1 MGELLSRFHGTGVG
15 IRSRVR
21 GRPRRGDGSGTL
33 VRVSLR
39 AGPYTFSHV
48 TYDPPSDVIY
58 AAIDSPASGTRQE
71 TPERHVL
78 RFDERGRFSG
88 MILVGP
94 RAQLEREGAV
104 FVSLPTGERV
114 RVQGAERLM
123 SSP

>member
-1 MGELLSRFHGTGVG
+1 M
-15 IRSRVR
+15 
-21 GRPRRGDGSGTL
+21 
-33 VRVSLR
+33 SLR

-58 AAIDSPASGTRQE
+58 AAIDSPVPGTSRKE
-71 TPERHVL
+71 TPENHVL

-94 RAQLEREGAV
+94 RAQLLREGAV

-123 SSP
+123 GST